1 MSCISKLHL
10 IVHFTIPGYNIAEIA
25 AGRVELHTHC
35 GSVPHC
41 MPKHINIQCHL
52 WLRITVH
59 RRWIA
64 FCISQ
69 FNVHAV
75 GLGGRLSTVSTS
87 TVISSICKRVSCV
100 ENVTAVIFLLLVY
113 YFFTS
118 PPRYWRGVLWG
129 ACLFV
134 CVCQCLSVRKHIF
147 GATSDLRQIFLR

>member
-1 MSCISKLHL
+1 MSCISELHL

-41 MPKHINIQCHL
+41 MLVTCRRQDTGLNISQHSMSFMTANNCSL
-52 WLRITVH
+52 H

-100 ENVTAVIFLLLVY
+100 ENVTAAIFLLLVY

-118 PPRYWRGVLWG
+118 PPRYWRGVL
-129 ACLFV
+129 
-134 CVCQCLSVRKHIF
+134 
-147 GATSDLRQIFLR
+147 